1 MAFGHSCLTMI
12 LFTRINMAWRLD
24 VPMVSSV
31 EFILKSLHIPQTT
44 QKSKPVSFFAN
55 LQSIDYLNDRVLLA
69 TIRDKGLCP
78 CPRCLVPKLKLDQT
92 GTKHDSNFR
101 LKNARTYLFDYVII
115 ARNAIYKSAAA
126 IAGVVVNRLLKA
138 TSSVPTVV
146 SKNLSA
152 YNCALILKLLYPR
165 IHLPINLVSISISLA
180 CSLLI
185 FCMSL
190 NWVSGRPFSFT

>member
-1 MAFGHSCLTMI
+1 
-12 LFTRINMAWRLD
+12 MAWWLD

-31 EFILKSLHIPQTT
+31 EFILESLHIPQTT

-92 GTKHDSNFR
+92 GTKHDSNSR
-101 LKNARTYLFDYVII
+101 LKNAHTYLFDYVIV

-138 TSSVPTVV
+138 TSSVPTLV
-146 SKNLSA
+146 SEDLSA
-152 YNCALILKLLYPR
+152 YNCALILKLLYSR
-165 IHLPINLVSISISLA
+165 MHLPINLVLILISLA

-190 NWVSGRPFSFT
+190 NWESGRRFSLT